1 MGDPR
6 KSRKSF
12 RRPRRI
18 WNSDQLSAE
27 LYIIGSYGLRNKRE
41 LWKAQTKVANFR
53 NQARTLLALTLEDR
67 QEKESLLLSFLNRL
81 GLTSTASLD
90 DILNLK
96 IEDILERRL
105 QTIVMRKMGLKSPLQ
120 ARQVVIHGHVSIGNR
135 KVNLPGYLVKK
146 EDESKI
152 LVHIETPNRAA
163 AEVAAS

>member
-1 MGDPR
+1 MGDPKKLR
-6 KSRKSF
+6 KSY

-18 WNSDQLSAE
+18 WNSDQLNSE

-53 NQARTLLALTLEDR
+53 NQARKLLALTLEER

-81 GLTSTASLD
+81 GLANTSSLD

-105 QTIVMRKMGLKSPLQ
+105 QTIVMRKMGIKSPFQ
-120 ARQVVIHGHVSIGNR
+120 ARQVVVHGHVSVGNQ

-146 EDESKI
+146 QDESKI
-152 LVHIETPNRAA
+152 LVHV
-163 AEVAAS
+163 EVPGKSTDATAS

>member
-12 RRPRRI
+12 RRPRKI

-105 QTIVMRKMGLKSPLQ
+105 QTIVMRKMGIKSPFQ

-152 LVHIETPNRAA
+152 LVHVEVPNKTT
-163 AEVAAS
+163 EVAAS

>member
-1 MGDPR
+1 MGDPKKLR
-6 KSRKSF
+6 KSY

-18 WNSDQLSAE
+18 WNSDQLNSE

-53 NQARTLLALTLEDR
+53 NQARKLLALTLEER

-81 GLTSTASLD
+81 GLANTSSLD

-105 QTIVMRKMGLKSPLQ
+105 QTIVMRKMGIKSPFQ
-120 ARQVVIHGHVSIGNR
+120 ARQVVVHGHVSVGNQ

-146 EDESKI
+146 QDEPKI
-152 LVHIETPNRAA
+152 LVHV
-163 AEVAAS
+163 EVPGKSTDATAN

>member
-6 KSRKSF
+6 KPRKSY

-18 WNSDQLSAE
+18 WNSDQLNSE

-53 NQARTLLALTLEDR
+53 NQARILLALTLEGR

-105 QTIVMRKMGLKSPLQ
+105 QTIVMRKMGLKSPFQ

-146 EDESKI
+146 EDEPKI
-152 LVHIETPNRAA
+152 LVHVVAPNKTTQAA
-163 AEVAAS
+163 AS

>member
-1 MGDPR
+1 MGDPKKPR
-6 KSRKSF
+6 KSY

-18 WNSDQLSAE
+18 WNSDQLNSE

-67 QEKESLLLSFLNRL
+67 QEKESILLSFINRL

-96 IEDILERRL
+96 IEDILDRRL
-105 QTIVMRKMGLKSPLQ
+105 QTIVMRKMGLKSPFQ

-146 EDESKI
+146 EDEPKI
-152 LVHIETPNRAA
+152 LVHVVAPNMTTEAA
-163 AEVAAS
+163 AS

>member
-6 KSRKSF
+6 KSRKTF

-18 WNSDQLSAE
+18 WNSDQLNSE

-81 GLTSTASLD
+81 GLINTASLD

-105 QTIVMRKMGLKSPLQ
+105 QTIVMRKMGLKSPFQ

-152 LVHIETPNRAA
+152 LVHIEAPNKPA

>member
-12 RRPRRI
+12 RRPRKI

-81 GLTSTASLD
+81 GLTRYCVL
-90 DILNLK
+90 
-96 IEDILERRL
+96 R
-105 QTIVMRKMGLKSPLQ
+105 
-120 ARQVVIHGHVSIGNR
+120 
-135 KVNLPGYLVKK
+135 
-146 EDESKI
+146 
-152 LVHIETPNRAA
+152 
-163 AEVAAS
+163 

>member
-12 RRPRRI
+12 RRPRKI

-105 QTIVMRKMGLKSPLQ
+105 QTIVMRKMGIKSPFQ
-120 ARQVVIHGHVSIGNR
+120 ARQVVIHRHVSIGNR

-146 EDESKI
+146 EDEPKI
-152 LVHIETPNRAA
+152 LVHVEVPNKAT
-163 AEVAAS
+163 EVAAS

>member
-1 MGDPR
+1 
-6 KSRKSF
+6 
-12 RRPRRI
+12 
-18 WNSDQLSAE
+18 

-105 QTIVMRKMGLKSPLQ
+105 QTIVMRKMGLKSPFQ
-120 ARQVVIHGHVSIGNR
+120 ARQVVIHGHVSIGSR

-146 EDESKI
+146 EDEPKI
-152 LVHIETPNRAA
+152 LVHVVAPNKTTEAA
-163 AEVAAS
+163 AS